1 MQGEQDDD
9 RRNDDEGT
17 GKSEPSELLRKCV
30 QTYSI
35 VTTLRRN
42 NETSI
47 PHFSASI

>member
-1 MQGEQDDD
+1 MQGEQ
-9 RRNDDEGT
+9 NDDLRTDDQGT

-30 QTYSI
+30 QMYSI
-35 VTTLRRN
+35 VTMLRRN